1 MSLKS
6 RLWAW
11 YTKFPP
17 AEHAIVVKKDVSIPM
32 PDGMTLLANHY
43 LPQNDRHCPTILI
56 RTPYGRANWSY
67 LGELFAERGFQVL
80 LQSVRGTDGSGGDF
94 DPFRQERADGLATIA
109 WIKQQEWFSG
119 GLATYGPS
127 YLGHAQWAI
136 ADEVGPELKAMAAQL
151 TSPDL
156 RRAVYPGGNLSLDI
170 FLQWSTIWGVS
181 RGKLSYPYVFKVNR
195 KLQSAYHHLPLCEAD
210 RVACGQSVPFW
221 QAVLEHEDPHDEWW
235 QAQNGWD
242 AVKRVSAQVQLLGGW
257 YDFFLPDIVKLYST
271 LRYCGHEPQLIIGP
285 WAHGSAQVLQYDAR
299 EALAWFRA
307 HLLNDQSG
315 LRSLPVRI
323 YVMGAQQWREYAE
336 WPPSGTHS
344 QMWYL
349 HANQGLAPDR
359 PGPSDPDQYRYDPAH
374 PTPAVGGIGNLSNF
388 GPKDQRKL
396 EKRTDVLTYTSTPL
410 RHDLEVIGPVQA
422 ELYVRSSLAHTDF
435 FACLCDVAPSGKSI
449 NITSALVRVC
459 EGAPAP
465 SPDGSIRVCM
475 ELWPTAYHFRRG
487 HRLRLQVSS
496 GAHPHFARNTGSGE
510 SIGTA
515 TRLLSAEQQ
524 VYHDP
529 EHPSA
534 VILPIMN

>member
-11 YTKFPP
+11 YTQLPP
-17 AEHAIVVKKDVSIPM
+17 ARYPIVVKRDIAIPM
-32 PDGMTLLANHY
+32 PDGVTLLANHY
-43 LPQNDRHCPTILI
+43 LPRDEYLCPTILI

-80 LQSVRGTDGSGGDF
+80 LQSVRGTDGSAGAF
-94 DPFRQERADGLATIA
+94 DPFRQERVDGLATVA
-109 WIKQQEWFSG
+109 WIKEQEWFNGS
-119 GLATYGPS
+119 LATYGPS

-136 ADEVGPELKAMAAQL
+136 ADEAGPELKAMAAQL

-156 RRAVYPGGNLSLDI
+156 RRAIYPGGSLCLDI

-181 RGKLSYPYVFKVNR
+181 RGKLSYPYVLKVQR
-195 KLQSAYHHLPLCEAD
+195 KLPAAYAHLPLGEAD
-210 RVACGQSVPFW
+210 QIACGQSVPFW
-221 QAVLEHEDPHDEWW
+221 QAILSHTDPGDEWW

-242 AVKRVSAQVQLLGGW
+242 AVKKVSAQIQLLGGW
-257 YDFFLPDIVKLYST
+257 YDFFLPDILQLYST
-271 LRYCGHEPQLIIGP
+271 LRDCGHEPQLLIGP
-285 WAHGSAQVLQYDAR
+285 WAHGSPQVLQHDAR

-307 HLLNDQSG
+307 HLLNDPSG

-323 YVMGAQQWREYAE
+323 YVMGAQQWREYAR
-336 WPPSGTHS
+336 WPPESRVQT
-344 QMWYL
+344 WYL
-349 HANQGLAPDR
+349 QANHGLASTP
-359 PGPSDPDQYRYDPAH
+359 PASSDPDQYRYDPAD

-388 GPKDQRKL
+388 GPKDQRRL
-396 EKRTDVLTYTSTPL
+396 EKRVDVLTYTSVPL
-410 RHDLEVIGPVQA
+410 PQDLEVIGPVQV

-435 FACLCDVAPSGKSI
+435 FSCLCDVTPSGKSI
-449 NITSALVRVC
+449 NITSTLVRFG
-459 EGAPAP
+459 EGTPAL
-465 SPDGSIRVCM
+465 SPDGTVRICM
-475 ELWPTAYHFRRG
+475 DLWPTACCFRRG

-496 GAHPHFARNTGSGE
+496 GAHPHFACNTGSGE

-515 TRLLSAEQQ
+515 RTLVCAQQQ

-534 VILPIMN
+534 VLLPVTN